1 MNELSPRRVA
11 WGLFLLRLMVGWGF
25 LSEGIQKFLFPL
37 LWLPADL
44 RRSAFSLPEARTDF
58 CMLRGA
64 HPGTLSRRPADAT
77 NELHTPA
84 FS

>member
-11 WGLFLLRLMVGWGF
+11 WGLFLLRLMAGWVF

-58 CMLRGA
+58 CIAPWLSSRDA
-64 HPGTLSRRPADAT
+64 VPAPSRR
-77 NELHTPA
+77 NK
-84 FS
+84 